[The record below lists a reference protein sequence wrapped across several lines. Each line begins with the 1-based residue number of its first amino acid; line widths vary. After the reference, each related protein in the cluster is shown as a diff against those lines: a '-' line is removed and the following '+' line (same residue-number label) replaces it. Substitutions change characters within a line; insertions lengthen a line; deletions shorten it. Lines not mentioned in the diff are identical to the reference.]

1 MKNKTNFP
9 ILICLLTMMST
20 TEVMANYSTLSYN
33 KNVATRPFSVS
44 AFLGTGELS
53 VSEEYLQ
60 AGYDL
65 HTTATMAT
73 GFSMSDPGDFHYALV
88 NIHPESMDSWAFMYE
103 VGLAHYT
110 TTEEYNGLLLGF
122 GMAYPVN
129 TYATFTTMIRYMDDI
144 TIGDED
150 SGQMIVSVGG
160 TLKFGIHQ

>member
-65 HTTATMAT
+65 NTTATIAT
-73 GFSMSDPGDFHYALV
+73 GFSMSDPSDFHYALV
-88 NIHPESMDSWAFMYE
+88 NIHPESMDS
-103 VGLAHYT
+103 
-110 TTEEYNGLLLGF
+110 
-122 GMAYPVN
+122 
-129 TYATFTTMIRYMDDI
+129 
-144 TIGDED
+144 
-150 SGQMIVSVGG
+150 
-160 TLKFGIHQ
+160 

>member
-1 MKNKTNFP
+1 MQNKTYLAK
-9 ILICLLTMMST
+9 LICLITMMST
-20 TEVMANYSTLSYN
+20 TQVMANYSTLSYN

-60 AGYDL
+60 AGYDIN
-65 HTTATMAT
+65 TTATVAT
-73 GFSMSDPGDFHYALV
+73 GFSMSDPSEFHYALV
-88 NIHPESMDSWAFMYE
+88 NIHPEQMDSWAFMYE

-129 TYATFTTMIRYMDDI
+129 TYATFQTMIRYMDDI

-160 TLKFGIHQ
+160 TLKFGL